1 MKKTNTFKPIVI
13 GTNDQEKQLHE
24 ANLSLI
30 LGYLNDFNEITD
42 KYLPTFNKVSLKSNL
57 FEAFK
62 MQFQELHSGKFPELL
77 SLDKILELSD
87 VPTDKL
93 RYLSQRI
100 DEINK
105 GILVNLATK
114 EAPDKDFNIYTTSED
129 QNKLWKYLNE
139 GLNMWYGGRQ
149 KGTPNNS
156 TKEIRERITRIVDDT
171 INQLDLNTLTNKER
185 IDLIGKL
192 LPYLVPKLT
201 TITIDEPKHEL
212 FNPIE
217 IKIINPTNEN

>member
-24 ANLSLI
+24 ANFRLI

-42 KYLPTFNKVSLKSNL
+42 KYLPNFKKNGLKSNL

-62 MQFQELHSGKFPELL
+62 LQFQELHSGKFPELL

-100 DEINK
+100 DELNK

-114 EAPDKDFNIYTTSED
+114 EAPGKDFNIYTTSED

-139 GLNMWYGGRQ
+139 AAAAIENLKEFRSIYVGQMVPFFNGLFQYDYSTQ
-149 KGTPNNS
+149 SLKPN
-156 TKEIRERITRIVDDT
+156 IHVV
-171 INQLDLNTLTNKER
+171 Q
-185 IDLIGKL
+185 GKKQ
-192 LPYLVPKLT
+192 YAT
-201 TITIDEPKHEL
+201 Y
-212 FNPIE
+212 
-217 IKIINPTNEN
+217 

>member
-100 DEINK
+100 DELNK

-114 EAPDKDFNIYTTSED
+114 KAPDKDFNIYTTSED

-139 GLNMWYGGRQ
+139 AASAIENLKQFRSIYVGQMTPFFNGLFQYDYSTQSLR
-149 KGTPNNS
+149 PNIHVVQGK
-156 TKEIRERITRIVDDT
+156 KEYAT
-171 INQLDLNTLTNKER
+171 
-185 IDLIGKL
+185 
-192 LPYLVPKLT
+192 Y
-201 TITIDEPKHEL
+201 
-212 FNPIE
+212 
-217 IKIINPTNEN
+217 